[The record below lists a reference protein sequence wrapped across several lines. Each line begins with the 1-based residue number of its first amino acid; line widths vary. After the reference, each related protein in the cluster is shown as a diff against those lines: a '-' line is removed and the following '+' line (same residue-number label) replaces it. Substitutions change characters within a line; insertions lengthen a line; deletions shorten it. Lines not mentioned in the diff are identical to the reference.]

1 MPYQKKKNQKDAHAP
16 TQQQPSKKEKTPSQ
30 PSKNK
35 SPPELLCDIEVNERP
50 KVCGMLDSMIAKR
63 TKLLSSSEPWNEE
76 KCADTFKYIHKNLLQ
91 ILLGENIFLPLEIQD
106 IFQNL
111 CDYREKMLELPEQKK
126 EFSDQ
131 LRNSLS
137 LLYLTKMKFMM
148 IQIMDEIYKEL
159 FNMEMDMDNDDDEFG
174 LGDEGESL
182 EQRPGKDL
190 YKKFKNSS

>member
-1 MPYQKKKNQKDAHAP
+1 MP
-16 TQQQPSKKEKTPSQ
+16 SREW
-30 PSKNK
+30 
-35 SPPELLCDIEVNERP
+35 VWRFR
-50 KVCGMLDSMIAKR
+50 KVCD
-63 TKLLSSSEPWNEE
+63 
-76 KCADTFKYIHKNLLQ
+76 
-91 ILLGENIFLPLEIQD
+91 IFLPLEIQD